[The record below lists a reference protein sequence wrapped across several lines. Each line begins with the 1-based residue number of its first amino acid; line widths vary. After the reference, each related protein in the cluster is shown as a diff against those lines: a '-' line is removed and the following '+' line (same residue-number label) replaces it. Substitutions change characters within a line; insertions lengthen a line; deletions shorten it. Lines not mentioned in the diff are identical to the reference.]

1 MHDDEQGGIEVA
13 RQSTDQL
20 RQGPDAARRCAN
32 DDDARHGVIPLDW
45 LHFCVPHRLETLV
58 HSMCHSVYR
67 LNEMGCIAAPL
78 DMNDEGEQIVHS
90 ENSARDESRRNFV
103 SAAAIGG
110 IGLILTGTSSV
121 AQQPAAAQGK
131 SKPSDVNATEDL
143 MREHGV
149 LNRVL
154 LIYEEGIRRI
164 NTGSPPS
171 ADLLSSAAEII
182 RKFIEAYHEKLE
194 EEQVFPRLEKVS
206 RLVDLTRVLR
216 AQHAAGQKLTAEI
229 LKDANAP
236 ALKNKG
242 QAQA

>member
-1 MHDDEQGGIEVA
+1 MNE
-13 RQSTDQL
+13 
-20 RQGPDAARRCAN
+20 
-32 DDDARHGVIPLDW
+32 
-45 LHFCVPHRLETLV
+45 
-58 HSMCHSVYR
+58 HSVTQGDSR
-67 LNEMGCIAAPL
+67 RSFVSVVTIAGAGLVLGAGKSSAQQAAPA
-78 DMNDEGEQIVHS
+78 E
-90 ENSARDESRRNFV
+90 
-103 SAAAIGG
+103 
-110 IGLILTGTSSV
+110 
-121 AQQPAAAQGK
+121 GK

-154 LIYEEGIRRI
+154 LIYEEGVRRI
-164 NTGSPPS
+164 NAGAPPR

-229 LKDANAP
+229 LKNANAP

-242 QAQA
+242 QAQALVRAIQQFIRMYRPHEAREDTVLFPAFHALFTEEEFDKLGDQFEQKEQQLLGSGGFEGTVEQVAQLERALGIYDLSKFTPA